1 MDQITLQNYRCFGSA
16 EQTARLAPLTLLVG
30 PNSTGKTSFLA
41 LIRALWD
48 VAFRE
53 VVPNFREEPYD
64 LGSFADIVHHS
75 GGRGGPAKSFSA
87 GFEYAAPTT
96 YREKI
101 AFTATFENRQTTPFP
116 VTRRVSSNNANIEIP
131 EGVEGEPQKV
141 YVGAPQPKRELWFDK
156 RVSYDQSAPLFSLW
170 SIWFPSETIT
180 EPGQTEPDPSKDSY
194 DTLKLKQLRDMVR
207 GHRVYS
213 TRPLSSAPIS
223 SRPRRTY
230 DPMLL
235 AQDSA
240 GGYIPSYLANLYR
253 NNPGGWKLL
262 KGRLEEFGQAS
273 GLFNEISVRSFG
285 KTDGDP
291 FQIQVRKFGK
301 RRKGPQRN
309 LIDVGYGVSQALP
322 ALVELL
328 KANEAWLPDLQQQ
341 PALLLQ
347 QPEVHLHPSAQA
359 ALGTLFCSVAAN
371 GRQLVIE
378 THSDYII
385 DRVRMDVRDKITA
398 LKPEDVSIL
407 YFEPG
412 DLDVKIY
419 SIRIDQLGNV
429 LDAPPGYRQ
438 FFTDEMMKSIGL

>member
-1 MDQITLQNYRCFGSA
+1 MDSITLQNYRCFGSE

-64 LGSFADIVHHS
+64 LGSWDDIVHQP
-75 GGRGGPAKSFSA
+75 GGRAKPADQFKA
-87 GFEYAAPTT
+87 GFEFVRSNRRRPRARGVFSFSSTFANYSEGTFPTGRRFSDDNIT
-96 YREKI
+96 LMIDSGPNSSDAKVKYRIKQGGWK
-101 AFTATFENRQTTPFP
+101 ENPGVADRFLRDGNLFP
-116 VTRRVSSNNANIEIP
+116 LNAVPYRWREIESEDLALLDQLRRRVRLHGIP
-131 EGVEGEPQKV
+131 S
-141 YVGAPQPKRELWFDK
+141 VGR
-156 RVSYDQSAPLFSLW
+156 R
-170 SIWFPSETIT
+170 
-180 EPGQTEPDPSKDSY
+180 
-194 DTLKLKQLRDMVR
+194 
-207 GHRVYS
+207 
-213 TRPLSSAPIS
+213 RPLSDRSRPFSSAPVR

-235 AQDSA
+235 SSDAEGD
-240 GGYIPSYLANLYR
+240 YIPSYLAGLYR
-253 NNPGGWKLL
+253 RDTNEWRLVKC
-262 KGRLEEFGQAS
+262 RLEKFGRAS
-273 GLFNEISVRSFG
+273 GLFDEISVRSPLG
-285 KTDGDP
+285 KSDGDP

-309 LIDVGYGVSQALP
+309 LIDVGYGISQVLP
-322 ALVELL
+322 VLTELMRSD
-328 KANEAWLPDLQQQ
+328 APGTF
-341 PALLLQ
+341 LLQ

-359 ALGTLFCSVAAN
+359 ALGTLFCQTAAA

-385 DRVRMDVRDKITA
+385 DRVRMDVRDGTTD

-412 DLDVKIY
+412 DLNVKIH
-419 SIRIDQLGNV
+419 SIRIDAAGNV
-429 LDAPPGYRQ
+429 LDAPRSYSN
-438 FFTDEMMKSIGL
+438 FFMDEVSRSIGLRKG